1 MLVTTSDLSYCMRCR
16 KWRPFRKDMPSSLL
30 RVSDTKQS
38 SADRLW
44 LQMEDSVHCHR
55 EKQQGFTSLH
65 SAVSHSVNEVGNQVF
80 KWWFA
85 RCFYRTQAD
94 ACGSRA
100 IEWFIRLAHRCWS
113 PLPTYRIVCDAGSD
127 NPLGRIYHPVCSV
140 SVTPSKARLNGFCYK
155 WKIQSI
161 ATERYSR
168 DSLYS
173 AVSHSAIYPFLRWL
187 KSQVYH
193 LLYSAL
199 KCFQVTHYFVLR

>member
-1 MLVTTSDLSYCMRCR
+1 M
-16 KWRPFRKDMPSSLL
+16 
-30 RVSDTKQS
+30 
-38 SADRLW
+38 
-44 LQMEDSVHCHR
+44 
-55 EKQQGFTSLH
+55 G
-65 SAVSHSVNEVGNQVF
+65 
-80 KWWFA
+80 
-85 RCFYRTQAD
+85 
-94 ACGSRA
+94 RA
-100 IEWFIRLAHRCWS
+100 IEWFWQLAHGCWS
-113 PLPTYRIVCDAGSD
+113 PLPTNRIVCDTGSD
-127 NPLGRIYHPVCSV
+127 DLLGRICHPFCSV
-140 SVTPSKARLNGFCYK
+140 SMTPNKARLIGFYYKWKIQSIATERYSRDSLYSAVSHSAIYPFLRWLKSQVYHLLYSALKYK